1 MECFKV
7 FIGQL
12 PSLFNMPP
20 VKKGQKKKG
29 RKTIPEKILEEL
41 HKGTPYKEIREEYK
55 SQSGLYDALTIF
67 FPEAETK
74 YSEKISEI
82 QGLNARIKALED
94 KVKNLK
100 RETIQFTEDGRTLE
114 NSVLERT
121 GQLRTIEKD
130 IEDREK
136 ARAQL
141 KILDDKGVSIQLIK
155 SISTM
160 DVKNSK
166 DLLTRMKTVEAY
178 NQENQK
184 YKNLVTKS

>member
-1 MECFKV
+1 M
-7 FIGQL
+7 
-12 PSLFNMPP
+12 
-20 VKKGQKKKG
+20 
-29 RKTIPEKILEEL
+29 
-41 HKGTPYKEIREEYK
+41 
-55 SQSGLYDALTIF
+55 
-67 FPEAETK
+67 
-74 YSEKISEI
+74 
-82 QGLNARIKALED
+82 
-94 KVKNLK
+94 KNLK